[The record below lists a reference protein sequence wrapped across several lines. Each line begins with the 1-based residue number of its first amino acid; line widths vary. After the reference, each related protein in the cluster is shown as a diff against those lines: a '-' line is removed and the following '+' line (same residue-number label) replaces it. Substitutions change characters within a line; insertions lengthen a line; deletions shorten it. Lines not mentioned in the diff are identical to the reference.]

1 MRETDVLVIG
11 GGQAGLATGYFLRRH
26 KLDYRIVDREPEPG
40 GAWRHGWDSLRLFS
54 PAQWSS
60 LPGWQMPE
68 GNDQGWPH
76 RDQVID
82 YLTAYERRYQI
93 PVDRPVWVKSVVS
106 GQEALTVNTDHG
118 QYSAKTVI
126 SATGTWSQ
134 PFIPAM
140 PGRASFK
147 GQQIHSAD
155 YLRPEDF
162 RDQRVLVI
170 GGGNS
175 GAQIFAEV
183 SKVAEATWVTR
194 EPPQFLSDDV
204 DGRVLFEMATEKWKA
219 EQEGRNYT
227 PAGSLADIVMVP
239 PVKEARARGVL
250 QAQPLFSRFTGTG
263 VIWTDGRE
271 EAIDAVIWCTGF
283 RPSLQHLASLD
294 IVEADGRVPV
304 EGTRS
309 VREPRLWLVGYGDWT
324 GFASATLVGVMRSAR
339 DAARGVKDHLSREVN
354 NT

>member
-1 MRETDVLVIG
+1 MKETDVLVIG

-60 LPGWQMPE
+60 LPGWPMPE
-68 GNDQGWPH
+68 GDSQGWPH

-93 PVDRPVWVKSVVS
+93 PVDRPVRVKSIVS
-106 GQEALTVNTDHG
+106 GQEGLTVDTDHG
-118 QYSAKTVI
+118 PYSAKTVI

-155 YLRPEDF
+155 YQRPEDF

-183 SKVAEATWVTR
+183 SKMAETTWVTR
-194 EPPQFLSDDV
+194 ESPRFLPDDV

-219 EQEGRNYT
+219 EQEGRNYM

-239 PVKEARARGVL
+239 SVKEARARGVL
-250 QAQPLFSRFTGTG
+250 NAEPLFSRLTESG
-263 VIWTDGRE
+263 VVWPNGRE
-271 EAIDAVIWCTGF
+271 EPVDAVIWCTGF

-294 IVEADGRVPV
+294 IVETDGRVAV
-304 EGTRS
+304 EDTRS
-309 VREPRLWLVGYGDWT
+309 VKEPRLWLVGYGDWT

-339 DAARGVKDHLSREVN
+339 DAARSVKDYLSGEV
-354 NT
+354 TKP